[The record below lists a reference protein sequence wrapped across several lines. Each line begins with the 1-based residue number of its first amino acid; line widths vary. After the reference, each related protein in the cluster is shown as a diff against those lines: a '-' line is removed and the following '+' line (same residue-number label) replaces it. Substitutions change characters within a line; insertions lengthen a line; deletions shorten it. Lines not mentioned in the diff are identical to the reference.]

1 MGRKRVARGKTRE
14 PITISLPRDLIIQ
27 FDGTIPEEHTRSR
40 LIESLIKRHL
50 SVNTTLSDFER
61 HLYHCLDCH
70 REFHINRYMD
80 PILLVCR
87 GDTGCDGVSIQY
99 IGILKEEEE

>member
-1 MGRKRVARGKTRE
+1 MGRKRISRGKARE

-27 FDGTIPEEHTRSR
+27 LDGSLPEEHSRSR
-40 LIESLIKRHL
+40 LIEKLIKKHL
-50 SVNTTLSDFER
+50 AINTDLRDFQR

-70 REFHINRYMD
+70 LEWHLNKQIH

-87 GDTGCDGVSIQY
+87 GTNGCGSVNIAY
-99 IGILKEEEE
+99 IGIYKEEE